1 MNDQV
6 SALRTALE
14 PLGLEASNI
23 VQSRSDL
30 RFDVVLT
37 GRPVAGVDET
47 VAIPTA
53 VGAAGFDFLDA
64 TIEGSVARYA
74 AAVIPALSGAT
85 LTSVLRTAEIAVEE
99 SDWLPSEDLLREIAL
114 LRESM
119 KLPAGADDRFQ
130 SARRH
135 AMRISRLARKAVETS
150 MLVVEP
156 GEANPLLDP
165 VSWDDAHWAEGHW
178 FAAEAA

>member
-1 MNDQV
+1 MNDPV
-6 SALRTALE
+6 SAVRSALE

-30 RFDVVLT
+30 RFEVVLT
-37 GRPVAGVDET
+37 GRTIGGMDET

-53 VGAAGFDFLDA
+53 VGGSGFDFLDA
-64 TIEGSVARYA
+64 TIDGSVARYVVA
-74 AAVIPALSGAT
+74 AIPALSDAT
-85 LTSVLRTAEIAVEE
+85 LTSMLRTAEIAIEE

-119 KLPAGADDRFQ
+119 SRSDGAGDRFQ

-150 MLVVEP
+150 MLVIEH
-156 GEANPLLDP
+156 GEASPLIDP
-165 VSWDDAHWAEGHW
+165 VAWDDAHWAEGHW
-178 FAAEAA
+178 FGAEAA